1 MATASLFGILK
12 APAQQ
17 KPEKPDKDE
26 DPPTKRGDRRQRTPS
41 PTDGGK

>member
-17 KPEKPDKDE
+17 KPEKPALPE
-26 DPPTKRGDRRQRTPS
+26 DPPTKRDDRRQRTPS
-41 PTDGGK
+41 TADGSK